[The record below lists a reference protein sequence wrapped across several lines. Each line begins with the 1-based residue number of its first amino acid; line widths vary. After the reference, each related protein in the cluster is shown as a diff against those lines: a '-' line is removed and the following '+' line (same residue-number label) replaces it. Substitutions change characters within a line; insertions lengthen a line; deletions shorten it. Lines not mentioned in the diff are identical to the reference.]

1 MLTYI
6 TNSPEETVKLG
17 EKLGKLLRP
26 GHVVL
31 LRGDL
36 GAGKTCFASGVLQAL
51 GVDDYVTSPTYTLV
65 NEYEAN
71 YPVAHFDLYRLDD
84 AEQIHDL
91 GFFDYLDESKII
103 LIEWPERA
111 QEYFPDKNLD
121 VLITSD
127 GQERQFTISFSGEEY
142 TDIYE
147 GMKKV
152 VSIGN

>member
-17 EKLGKLLRP
+17 EKLGKLLKP
-26 GHVVL
+26 GQVVL
-31 LRGDL
+31 LSGDL
-36 GAGKTCFASGVLQAL
+36 GAGKTCFASGVLQGL
-51 GVDDYVTSPTYTLV
+51 GVEEYVTSPTYTLV

-84 AEQIHDL
+84 SEQIYDL
-91 GFFDYLDESKII
+91 GFFDYLDDSRII

-111 QEYFPDKNLD
+111 LEYLPERRID
-121 VLITSD
+121 VLIDSND
-127 GQERQFTISFSGEEY
+127 QERQFTISFSGEEY